1 MRVYEKM
8 KIPENDVIKFLANI
22 ESGTVRLEP
31 QHEPQSVY
39 AGNVS
44 YKASNGW
51 EIVIFDDANE
61 WDYIDFI
68 RTSDGREIDFD
79 ELELMPQ
86 VNNYEP
92 SDEVAWSCY
101 GMPGYCRFRCTN
113 CGKEIKF
120 PDDKIF
126 LCLKC
131 KKEEPK

>member
-92 SDEVAWSCY
+92 SDDIA
-101 GMPGYCRFRCTN
+101 
-113 CGKEIKF
+113 CG
-120 PDDKIF
+120 
-126 LCLKC
+126 LL
-131 KKEEPK
+131 